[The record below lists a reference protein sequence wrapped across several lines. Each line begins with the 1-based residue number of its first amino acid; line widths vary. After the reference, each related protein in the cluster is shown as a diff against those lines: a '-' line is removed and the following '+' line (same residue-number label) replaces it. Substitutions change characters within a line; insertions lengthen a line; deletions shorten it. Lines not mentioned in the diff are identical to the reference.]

1 MAEFQILDGRIITP
15 ESITFELKKC
25 EDKLSRDFWPT
36 YSAFANTFGGT
47 IILGIDDETREITGV
62 KNPEKII
69 KDLWDLLND
78 PNKVNINL
86 LADKDVQVRDIDGR
100 TIIIVRVPRAE
111 RRKRPVFINGT
122 MENGTYKRNGEG
134 DYHCSSEEL
143 TSMLRERSDESS
155 DSKVL
160 NDVYMD
166 SLDQN
171 SVKEYRKLLT
181 NRNPAHPWNKK
192 DDTDFLRLIGA
203 ASKTI
208 DGSMH
213 PTAAGLLMFG
223 YDAIIL
229 SEFPNYHLDYLEFAD
244 GSKNWTYRISTG
256 TGEFT
261 GNLFEFFTSVSS
273 RLSFLN
279 KKSKDLEGMVRNDD
293 NQAIRAQRELLAN
306 AVMHADYLGLGG
318 IRAEWSPSRFTIR
331 NPGDLRI
338 PLKKMFEG
346 GMSDPRNPH
355 IAVMMTMIGMAERA
369 GSGVSSIVD
378 CCKAMSIP
386 LPEYIETSDPE
397 TVTVTLRLELRDSGD
412 KIEDRILSLMKTDPS
427 ISVDKISQLL
437 GMERNRTYRTIKKM
451 ADNGLVKRTGGT
463 RGRWI
468 VES

>member
-1 MAEFQILDGRIITP
+1 MAEFQTLDDHAIAKVPNTLDQDPTVGRDSDGSP
-15 ESITFELKKC
+15 DSKML
-25 EDKLSRDFWPT
+25 
-36 YSAFANTFGGT
+36 
-47 IILGIDDETREITGV
+47 
-62 KNPEKII
+62 
-69 KDLWDLLND
+69 
-78 PNKVNINL
+78 VNI
-86 LADKDVQVRDIDGR
+86 
-100 TIIIVRVPRAE
+100 
-111 RRKRPVFINGT
+111 
-122 MENGTYKRNGEG
+122 
-134 DYHCSSEEL
+134 
-143 TSMLRERSDESS
+143 
-155 DSKVL
+155 
-160 NDVYMD
+160 YMD

-171 SVKEYRKLLT
+171 SVKEYRNLLT
-181 NRNPAHPWNKK
+181 SRNPAHPWNKE

-427 ISVDKISQLL
+427 ISIDKISQLL
-437 GMERNRTYRTIKKM
+437 GMEINRTYRTIKKM

>member
-244 GSKNWTYRISTG
+244 GSNNWTYRISTG

>member
-111 RRKRPVFINGT
+111 RKKRPVFINGT

-244 GSKNWTYRISTG
+244 GSNKWTYRISTG

>member
-369 GSGVSSIVD
+369 GSGVRDFRSRDRD
-378 CCKAMSIP
+378 CYSQTRIKGFGRQNRGPYTITHEDGP
-386 LPEYIETSDPE
+386 LH
-397 TVTVTLRLELRDSGD
+397 LCR
-412 KIEDRILSLMKTDPS
+412 
-427 ISVDKISQLL
+427 
-437 GMERNRTYRTIKKM
+437 
-451 ADNGLVKRTGGT
+451 
-463 RGRWI
+463 
-468 VES
+468 

>member
-244 GSKNWTYRISTG
+244 GSNKWTYRISTG

>member
-143 TSMLRERSDESS
+143 ASMLRERSDESS

-244 GSKNWTYRISTG
+244 GSNNWTYRISTG

>member
-15 ESITFELKKC
+15 ESTTFELKKC

-111 RRKRPVFINGT
+111 RKKRPVFINGT

-143 TSMLRERSDESS
+143 ASMLRERSDESS

>member
-15 ESITFELKKC
+15 ESTTFELKKC

-86 LADKDVQVRDIDGR
+86 LADKDVQIKDIGGR

-306 AVMHADYLGLGG
+306 AVMHADYLGFGG

>member
-244 GSKNWTYRISTG
+244 GSNNWTYRISTG

-355 IAVMMTMIGMAERA
+355 IAVMMTIIGMAERA